1 MDYFFSGSYEHQLDS
16 KRRIRIPAK
25 LKAMLGAN
33 YAITIGADRSLWV
46 LPYETVAVMRKNL
59 ATLDSSDPKA
69 RAAKRHVLA
78 MMFTPEEDPQGR
90 LVLPRNLIEYAGIDK
105 DIVFIG
111 QDKYIEIWAAE
122 RYVRYDDD
130 TSDVEIADYVNLNF

>member
-1 MDYFFSGSYEHQLDS
+1 
-16 KRRIRIPAK
+16 
-25 LKAMLGAN
+25 
-33 YAITIGADRSLWV
+33 
-46 LPYETVAVMRKNL
+46 MRKNL